1 MDELLWRSGKRTT
14 LLYWPAAVD
23 DRLDALHQLTAGEN
37 ASRAQI
43 LATLVCAVS
52 LDGEPLGESIR
63 AYRRLTLA
71 DFRVDQPAPTRV
83 TRRPGPRRRE

>member
-23 DRLDALHQLTAGEN
+23 DRLDVLHQLTAGEN

-43 LATLVCAVS
+43 LATLVCAVP
-52 LDGEPLGESIR
+52 LDAESLGESIR
-63 AYRRLTLA
+63 AYRQLTLA
-71 DFRVDQPAPTRV
+71 DFRADHPAPTR
-83 TRRPGPRRRE
+83 TARRPGPRRLE